1 MLEGGL
7 VLTGVLLRGRMWV
20 CVWVGGRVRGT
31 GARVL
36 YVIPTDIF

>member
-20 CVWVGGRVRGT
+20 CVGRRAGAGG
-31 GARVL
+31 
-36 YVIPTDIF
+36 